1 MTFDIQVVWEESVYL
16 RDGLLRQ
23 KNVSKVHV
31 KDPTHNLNKERLHVW
46 GLFL

>member
-1 MTFDIQVVWEESVYL
+1 MTFDIQVVWEESEYL

-23 KNVSKVHV
+23 KNVSKVYV
-31 KDPTHNLNKERLHVW
+31 KEPTYNLNKEMLHVW